1 MRGLARHG
9 WPPAIE
15 RSLEI
20 LVRSDRDWQPSFP
33 LQLRA
38 PAGKKKRKKE
48 NTKRAKK
55 MLKQNEDTHIRDPK
69 KKEDT
74 VAMASCERISSNE

>member
-20 LVRSDRDWQPSFP
+20 LVRAATGIGNRPSLFNSGH
-33 LQLRA
+33 LR
-38 PAGKKKRKKE
+38 GRKKKRKEIQKE
-48 NTKRAKK
+48 PKR
-55 MLKQNEDTHIRDPK
+55 
-69 KKEDT
+69 
-74 VAMASCERISSNE
+74 C